1 MVSTESVQ
9 PSLARKDSGLVPQTS
24 KKDDRGS
31 HLERLSFAKQG
42 SRCTP
47 QASKKGRRVPERL
60 KMPGAGVEDFVPWVS
75 LISSRPLARK
85 EEEEEN
91 KMADLFHNFDARKRK
106 RGANFK
112 RATGATFEVASEAS
126 QQSSG
131 ESSDVQAIIVS
142 GSPEMSFHG

>member
-1 MVSTESVQ
+1 
-9 PSLARKDSGLVPQTS
+9 
-24 KKDDRGS
+24 
-31 HLERLSFAKQG
+31 
-42 SRCTP
+42 
-47 QASKKGRRVPERL
+47 
-60 KMPGAGVEDFVPWVS
+60 
-75 LISSRPLARK
+75 
-85 EEEEEN
+85 
-91 KMADLFHNFDARKRK
+91 MADLFHNSGARKCK

>member
-1 MVSTESVQ
+1 
-9 PSLARKDSGLVPQTS
+9 
-24 KKDDRGS
+24 
-31 HLERLSFAKQG
+31 
-42 SRCTP
+42 
-47 QASKKGRRVPERL
+47 
-60 KMPGAGVEDFVPWVS
+60 
-75 LISSRPLARK
+75 
-85 EEEEEN
+85 
-91 KMADLFHNFDARKRK
+91 MADLFQNFGARKRK